1 MHSPLLSRPTDPEK
15 LRREIVALESEIN
28 SARARRDNVIRS
40 ISDRRQKL
48 NRLKAQLALCA
59 DSAPALSHAELCPA

>member
-1 MHSPLLSRPTDPEK
+1 MNAPLLSRPTDPEK
-15 LRREIVALESEIN
+15 LRREIAALEAEIN

-40 ISDRRQKL
+40 ISDRRLKL
-48 NRLKAQLALCA
+48 NRLKAQLALC